1 MLKKT
6 FALAL
11 VLLFVVTGNVAHAQ
25 YDIYPADLRITLS
38 PRPFGQ
44 NQGYVSDP
52 DQVYP
57 MNPGQTL
64 LPIAGETRPGMLRVV
79 RVEFERTGIYRDVPV
94 APNGLFLLN
103 LPLGALPPGVY
114 RLLVNGFH
122 AATIRIV

>member
-1 MLKKT
+1 MMRK
-6 FALAL
+6 AL
-11 VLLFVVTGNVAHAQ
+11 VLVLALLVAATGSVAYAQ
-25 YDIYPADLRITLS
+25 YDLYPADLRITLS
-38 PRPFGQ
+38 PRPFGESQ
-44 NQGYVSDP
+44 SYVSDP